1 MALTFLTLDE
11 ILEIHE
17 DQLARYGGT
26 PGILNLDLLES
37 ALAQPQV
44 TFDGKFLLSDLI
56 EMSAAYLFHLVQNH
70 PFVDGN
76 KRVGAVAAIVFLL
89 TNDQDIAIGDD
100 ALESLTLAVAQGK
113 LDRNAI
119 TAMLRRH
126 AVFT

>member
-1 MALTFLTLDE
+1 MPPTFLTLDE

-17 DQLARYGGT
+17 DQLAQYGGT
-26 PGILNLDLLES
+26 PGILHLDLLES

-44 TFDGKFLLSDLI
+44 TFDGKFLLGDLF

-89 TNDQDIAIGDD
+89 TNDQDIGIGDD
-100 ALESLTLAVAQGK
+100 ELESLTMSVAQGK
-113 LDRNAI
+113 IGRDAVAAVLRSHAI
-119 TAMLRRH
+119 
-126 AVFT
+126 